1 MPTCD
6 VLGCTN
12 FSVTTV
18 SAPGV
23 EGRQLHI
30 CESHLSD
37 LESGATYTV
46 DVQAR
51 KIVLH
56 DES

>member
-23 EGRQLHI
+23 EGGQLHI
-30 CESHLSD
+30 SESHLST
-37 LESGATYTV
+37 SNQ
-46 DVQAR
+46 VQRIRWTCKPENSAAR
-51 KIVLH
+51 
-56 DES
+56 